1 MVLSLLG
8 HSVVPGFF
16 GQISAASGGSREV
29 GAASPRN
36 IGWSPGAVSA

>member
-8 HSVVPGFF
+8 HSIVHGFF
-16 GQISAASGGSREV
+16 GQISAASDDSREV
-29 GAASPRN
+29 GAAAPRN